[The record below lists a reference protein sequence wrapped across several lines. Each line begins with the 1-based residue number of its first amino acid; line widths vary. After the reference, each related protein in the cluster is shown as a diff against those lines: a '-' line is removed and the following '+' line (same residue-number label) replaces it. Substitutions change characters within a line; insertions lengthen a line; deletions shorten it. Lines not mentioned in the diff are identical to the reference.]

1 MSLIPILEALQ
12 WIWGK
17 LSPQKRILIIE
28 DDPMQARLFFLLME
42 GRGFAVSVAESAEE
56 AIALVKRNHLAIVFV
71 DMRLPG
77 MGGRALLPI
86 IRQLSPRTN
95 VVVCCALLEDLV
107 AGERL
112 DQIFTVV
119 PKPLSASKLDELFN
133 KLKQ

>member
-1 MSLIPILEALQ
+1 MSLAQVFEVVEWLL
-12 WIWGK
+12 
-17 LSPQKRILIIE
+17 KRLRPKKRVLIIE
-28 DDPMQARLFFLLME
+28 DDPMQARLFCGLME

-56 AIALVKRNHLAIVFV
+56 AVALIKRNHLSVVFV

-77 MGGRALLPI
+77 MSGLALLPI
-86 IRQLSPRTN
+86 IRQLSPRTS

-133 KLKQ
+133 KLK